1 MEISRRLRSTATIA
15 LFCLSLTMLSYA
27 QQIEEIKKLID
38 DGWWDDAAKLGRTQ
52 IKQYPDN
59 PEINFLLGKAC
70 FLAGDYDDA
79 EDYLDKAIKLGENGS
94 DQLALSQYH
103 YWLANT
109 KGIKAQ
115 KGGILKAPGRAKA
128 CKNNYE
134 KAIELQPENLEARFG
149 LLQYHMQAPGFVG
162 GDKDKARAQADTIG
176 YFDKI
181 QGLKA
186 QSMVAEFIDNDN
198 PKAEDYLR
206 QAMAMDTTNLDSYY
220 WLGHF
225 LARQDRME
233 EAESLSFKAQAID
246 STDLNIYYSR
256 ASIYEGQR
264 RYDKALAEYETIQQ
278 QDSTDLLADYQI
290 AKTLI
295 LADTEMDRAESL
307 LAKYIQAKHKGYWP
321 DEAAARWR
329 LAMALDK
336 QGRTA
341 EAIDELEKGLELKP
355 KYSEKEM
362 KELLKELKKKGK

>member
-1 MEISRRLRSTATIA
+1 MEISRRLRLTATIA
-15 LFCLSLTMLSYA
+15 LFCLSLAMLCHG
-27 QQIEEIKKLID
+27 QQVEEIKKLID
-38 DGWWDDAAKLGRTQ
+38 DGWWADAVALAQAK

-59 PEINFLLGKAC
+59 SEINFLLGKAC
-70 FLAGDYDDA
+70 FLTGDYDDA
-79 EDYLDKAIKLGENGS
+79 EDYLDEAIKLGENGS
-94 DQLALSQYH
+94 DRSALSQYH

-128 CKNNYE
+128 CKSNYE
-134 KAIELQPENLEARFG
+134 KAIALEPENLEARFG

-162 GDKDKARAQADTIG
+162 GDRDKARAQADTIG

-186 QSMVAEFIDNDN
+186 QSMVAEFIDEEY
-198 PKAEDYLR
+198 PKAEDYLK

-225 LARQDRME
+225 LARRERLD
-233 EAESLSFKAQAID
+233 EAESLSFKAQAVD

-256 ASIYEGQR
+256 ASIYERQQ
-264 RYDKALAEYETIQQ
+264 RYDKALTEYETIQRK
-278 QDSTDLLADYQI
+278 DSTDLLASYQI

-295 LADTEMDRAESL
+295 LADKELGRAESL
-307 LAKYIQAKHKGYWP
+307 LTKYIGARHKGYWP

-329 LAMALDK
+329 LAMVYDR
-336 QGRTA
+336 QGRTT
-341 EAIDELEKGLELKP
+341 EAIQELEQGLTLKP
-355 KYSEKEM
+355 RRSEKEM
-362 KELLKELKKKGK
+362 KEMLKDLKKKS